1 MICWSVIFPWSES
14 NIGAIKLNYES
25 VLFPENSVAEAKLN
39 IEINVLEPERQDCKS
54 HSISNPTIASY
65 VWKTIPHKPN
75 SKKSSTE

>member
-25 VLFPENSVAEAKLN
+25 VLFSENSVAEAKLN
-39 IEINVLEPERQDCKS
+39 IDINILEPERQDCKS